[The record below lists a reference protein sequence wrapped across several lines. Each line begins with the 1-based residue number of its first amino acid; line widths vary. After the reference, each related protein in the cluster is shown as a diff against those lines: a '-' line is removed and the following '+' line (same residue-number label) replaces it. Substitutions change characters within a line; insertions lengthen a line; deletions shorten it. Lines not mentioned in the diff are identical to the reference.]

1 MSNTHDA
8 PPVVPSVARAP
19 EPARDRFW
27 LGFGAGCGTSLV
39 LGLLVA
45 GVALIGAVLPAVGSA
60 RAAARAAAQAQAQQQ
75 PSADDVATA
84 EGEDGDDAMS
94 IEELEIE
101 GALENE
107 DFDRAEELARA
118 FESRSG
124 TPEARALVFMVRIER
139 AVAAED
145 VRSADALVTE
155 CRELGLPV
163 DPSSEL
169 GVAGLWL
176 DDDEPA
182 KCREIAERVLRSGHE
197 ADEYGRY
204 LRGTALLLRGLAAS
218 ELGDP
223 DAGVRDLTEAISLAP
238 DEETAAEWQEYLD
251 EVRERTR

>member
-1 MSNTHDA
+1 MSTTHGT
-8 PPVVPSVARAP
+8 PPVVPANASTP
-19 EPARDRFW
+19 ERRGRFW
-27 LGFGAGCGTSLV
+27 IGFGAGCLTSLV
-39 LGLLVA
+39 LALMLA
-45 GVALIGAVLPAVGSA
+45 GVLLIGSLVPAVTAA
-60 RAAARAAAQAQAQQQ
+60 RAAARTARGQAAAAPQ
-75 PSADDVATA
+75 
-84 EGEDGDDAMS
+84 GGDEALS
-94 IEELEIE
+94 LEELEIE

-107 DFDRAEELARA
+107 DYDRAEEIARA
-118 FESRSG
+118 LESRSG

-182 KCREIAERVLRSGHE
+182 KCRAIAERVLLGE
-197 ADEYGRY
+197 FDADEFGRY
-204 LRGTALLLRGLAAS
+204 LRGTALVLRGLASA
-218 ELGDP
+218 ELGDA
-223 DAGVRDLTEAISLAP
+223 DAGAKDITEAISLAP
-238 DEETAAEWQEYLD
+238 DEETADEWQGYLD

>member
-60 RAAARAAAQAQAQQQ
+60 RAAARAAAAQAQRQAQQ
-75 PSADDVATA
+75 PSADGGSDA
-84 EGEDGDDAMS
+84 EGEDAMS
-94 IEELEIE
+94 LEELEIE

-107 DFDRAEELARA
+107 DYDRAEELARA

-139 AVAAED
+139 AIAAED
-145 VRSADALVTE
+145 VRSAAALVAE
-155 CRELGLPV
+155 CREAGLPV

-182 KCREIAERVLRSGHE
+182 KCRAIADRVLASGLE

-204 LRGTALLLRGLAAS
+204 LRGTALVLRGLASS
-218 ELGDP
+218 ELGDA
-223 DAGVRDLTEAISLAP
+223 DAGVRDLVEAISLAP
-238 DEETAAEWQEYLD
+238 DEETADEWQEYLD